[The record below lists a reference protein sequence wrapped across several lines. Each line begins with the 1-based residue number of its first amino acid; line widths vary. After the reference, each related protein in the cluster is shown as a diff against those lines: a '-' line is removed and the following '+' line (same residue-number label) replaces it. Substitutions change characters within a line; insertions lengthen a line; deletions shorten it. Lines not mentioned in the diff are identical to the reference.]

1 MKLLIADDQRSL
13 HQYLHTMVD
22 WAALGITEVRS
33 AYDGAEAAEL
43 AALMEPDLLLM
54 DIRMP
59 GVDGIEALRRIQS
72 LPQKPRAVILS
83 AYDQFEYAREALKLS
98 VSQYLLKP
106 VDTELLEGALRE
118 LITAI
123 RAEARSLLERELA
136 HLSLAGRLPD
146 ERLAAAEQAMGKLGL
161 GGCAAL
167 TVMAGP
173 DGATVPAADMTEALP
188 DGAVLLPLVTGDGEA
203 GHLLF
208 AGLPCG
214 LEREALCAGLERYT
228 TREEEEAVAVFGVSR
243 IAGSLREFPQL
254 ISESREEA
262 RRAREG
268 SREGGP
274 RIMEK
279 LRCIRSHID
288 SHLDGDLS
296 LQTVADRFGIDKYQL
311 SRTFKQA
318 FGENYWPYV
327 TRRRLEKAAQLLC
340 GTDWK
345 NGRIAEATGYAD
357 ESHFSKAFKK
367 HYGVA
372 PKEYRAAGAGQAVR

>member
-13 HQYLHTMVD
+13 HQFLHTVVD
-22 WAALGITEVRS
+22 WAALGIAEVQS
-33 AYDGAEAAEL
+33 AYDGEEAAEL
-43 AALMEPDLLLM
+43 AASMEPDLLLM

-72 LPQKPRAVILS
+72 LPNKPKAVILS

-118 LITAI
+118 LITGI

-146 ERLAAAEQAMGKLGL
+146 ERLAAAEQALGRL
-161 GGCAAL
+161 GIGRCAAL
-167 TVMAGP
+167 TRMAGP
-173 DGATVPAADMTEALP
+173 EEDSASLRTVPVALRSE
-188 DGAVLLPLVTGDGEA
+188 GTVLLPLLTGGGE
-203 GHLLF
+203 GEQVFF
-208 AGLPCG
+208 AGLRVG
-214 LEREALCAGLERYT
+214 VEREALCAGLERCAAAEDET
-228 TREEEEAVAVFGVSR
+228 SAVFELSR
-243 IAGSLREFPQL
+243 LTGSLREFPQL
-254 ISESREEA
+254 IAESREA
-262 RRAREG
+262 ALRAREG
-268 SREGGP
+268 SGEAAP
-274 RIMEK
+274 RMMEK

-288 SHLDGDLS
+288 SHLEGDLS
-296 LQTVADRFGIDKYQL
+296 LQTVADRFGIDKFQL

-367 HYGVA
+367 HFGMA
-372 PKEYRAAGAGQAVR
+372 PKEYRAAGAGPAAR